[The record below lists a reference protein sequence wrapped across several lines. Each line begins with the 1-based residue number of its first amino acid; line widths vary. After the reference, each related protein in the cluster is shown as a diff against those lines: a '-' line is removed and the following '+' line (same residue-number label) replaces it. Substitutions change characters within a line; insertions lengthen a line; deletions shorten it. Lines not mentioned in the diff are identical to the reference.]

1 MTHAFQ
7 MFKNLFSF
15 RNTGYIYK
23 LAVNMDIPEFYILKQ
38 AITMFAPGMLNIA
51 YIVLLLLILAASAFI
66 LTRKNA
72 LQIVE
77 TADYGSR
84 FCWFITILFIWSLI
98 SFSQVSTFIYFNF

>member
-1 MTHAFQ
+1 

-15 RNTGYIYK
+15 QNTGYIHK
-23 LAVNMDIPEFYILKQ
+23 LAVNMDIPEFYIFKQ
-38 AITMFAPGMLNIA
+38 AVTMFAPGILNTA
-51 YIVLLLLILAASAFI
+51 YIILLLLILAASALI

-77 TADYGSR
+77 TADYGSG
-84 FCWFITILFIWSLI
+84 FCWFIVILFIWSLI